1 MWELRF
7 DINPVAASRPRVTR
21 AGHAYYGGP
30 YKNFRKEMT
39 EQIGERMDG
48 FEPLSAPLCVDI
60 NCHIN
65 QPKKT
70 KLWTPKADVDNYA
83 KAVMDALNTFLW
95 DDDTQVTD
103 LRIRKGWTEHNGIP
117 GWIDIQTDIDRE
129 NYEQDE
135 NGTWRYIRYRS

>member
-1 MWELRF
+1 M
-7 DINPVAASRPRVTR
+7 SRYALP
-21 AGHAYYGGP
+21 
-30 YKNFRKEMT
+30 F
-39 EQIGERMDG
+39 
-48 FEPLSAPLCVDI
+48 CVDI

-95 DDDTQVTD
+95 DDDTRVTD

-117 GWIDIQTDIDRE
+117 GWIDITTDIDQE

-135 NGTWRYIRYRS
+135 DGTWRYIRYRS